1 MRPRARNRRNW
12 RRKRKRELLVKTAGM
27 IAVVF
32 AVGSTAFHHFAE
44 QDKSYSK
51 TVQAADSKVKS
62 DGQAETDTNREEEEQ
77 VSFFEYPSVSE
88 NYTDIV
94 SENVKSPYVAL
105 LDVENNTI
113 IAGRNADE
121 RIYPASMTKVMSLI
135 VAVEHLTDLS
145 QTFTMTAEIIDPLY
159 REGASRAGF
168 EAGDTVS
175 AEDMLYGL
183 VLPSGADAAVGLAI
197 MTAGSEE
204 AFAGLMNEKCAE
216 LGLLHTHFSNASG
229 LHDENQYTTP
239 VEMAMILKYA
249 MENETCAAVLS
260 TYQHTTAPLTSNPEG
275 VLLTSTMFGRMYGTE
290 VPGVTIKAGKTGYT
304 QEAKNCL
311 VSFAEKDGRHYIALT
326 ACADNKW
333 SVIYDDFELYG
344 NYLP

>member
-1 MRPRARNRRNW
+1 MRLRDRRSW
-12 RRKRKRELLVKTAGM
+12 KKKRKREVFIKTAGVAA
-27 IAVVF
+27 AVL
-32 AVGSTAFHHFAE
+32 AVGSAAVWRFTE
-44 QDKSYSK
+44 QDKGYPQ
-51 TVQAADSKVKS
+51 TVQAADSKIES
-62 DGQAETDTNREEEEQ
+62 GGEIETDPETEELPPA
-77 VSFFEYPSVSE
+77 FAYPSVSE
-88 NYTDIV
+88 NYMDIV
-94 SENVKSPYVAL
+94 SETVKSPYVAL
-105 LDVENNTI
+105 LDVEDNRI
-113 IAGRNADE
+113 IAGRNVDA

-145 QTFTMTAEIIDPLY
+145 RTFTMTAEIVDPLY

-168 EAGDTVS
+168 EVGDTVS

-204 AFAGLMNEKCAE
+204 AFAGLMNEKCEE

-260 TYQHTTAPLTSNPEG
+260 TYQHTTAPLASNPEG
-275 VLLTSTMFGRMYGTE
+275 ILLTSTMFSRMYGTE

-333 SVIYDDFELYG
+333 FVIYDDFELYG